1 MKHQSLISIG
11 IILPVML
18 FGMFDQYSLS
28 ARVAGCGDAFVAIGD
43 APSTLF
49 YNPAGL
55 SLISGT
61 RIEANYEHLFSI
73 VNRAN
78 FILAR
83 SIHQYTVAVGVHL
96 LNIGDNVS
104 LYEERIVAAG
114 IGLPIAGDLYF
125 GVSTSYY
132 SLSMQRFGS
141 SHVIGV
147 DMGLIGYVYDRWCLG
162 AVIHPLNNPS
172 IGKLSRHYIPRSLTV
187 GMSYVPFAGAVT
199 MMELERTH
207 VGVNRMRIGGEF
219 QIHPHLT
226 VRTGME
232 TPPVVLT
239 WGVSFKVKQ
248 LTLDCA
254 FKYHAYLPITWT
266 VGIRW

>member
-1 MKHQSLISIG
+1 MKHQNLTSIG
-11 IILPVML
+11 ILLPVML

-55 SLISGT
+55 SLIRGT
-61 RIEANYEHLFSI
+61 GIEANYEHLFSI

-78 FILAR
+78 LILAR
-83 SIHQYTVAVGVHL
+83 SIHQYTVAIGVHL
-96 LNIGDNVS
+96 LDVGDSVS
-104 LYEERIVAAG
+104 LYKERIVAAG

-125 GVSTSYY
+125 GISTSYY

-141 SHVIGV
+141 SHVLGI
-147 DMGLIGYVYDRWCLG
+147 DMGLIGYVYDRWRLG

-187 GMSYVPFAGAVT
+187 GMSYVPFEGAVT
-199 MMELERTH
+199 ILELERTH

-232 TPPVVLT
+232 TPPVVVT
-239 WGVSFKVKQ
+239 WGASFKIRQ
-248 LTLDCA
+248 FTLDCA
-254 FKYHAYLPITWT
+254 FKYHTYLPITWT
-266 VGIRW
+266 VGVRW